1 MQLKMGGRGSSMALH
16 STGMTTMRNGL
27 SDASTP
33 YMPNGADLDD
43 ACSAIPHA
51 KAEHARARKYIQVFL
66 SHKQKDYKAAE
77 QIREVLRINS
87 AGRIHVFLSENIAKG
102 DDWQDEIEK
111 ELHRSD
117 WFLLLFA
124 GQDDDWS
131 WCHHEAGIFRG
142 MMYPD
147 ADRVVVFYPPNVALP
162 DPLKKYQAVKCAP
175 PSADQPDHLDRFFK
189 EMFGKPPYPGHDS
202 INPVFAH
209 EALGSRRDAANRI
222 IQAIGGLVVESMAPE
237 YVMIVH
243 VPDVSQLGPAGF
255 PQGTNIRRGSGAMR
269 LFELGDKD
277 FAWRDFLDRLEPD
290 LQHGLSQSF
299 WPAIHQACAKCV
311 KSRRLVSTHTVLRS
325 PLDGRH
331 YMPVLSRV
339 DITGDNSATFHLA
352 FVQVAAGTQATVR
365 DKSVAR
371 IFTALNLAHRF
382 RWEIIDRY
390 SHLDRL
396 KAFVE
401 HHAQSA
407 SDGGNGTDLGNGLG
421 VIWEAIRLLETESL
435 NRGVYDENALPADF
449 GPAEGR
455 VRAMFPL
462 WNEKRA
468 ALERAAA
475 DGDIANFARGLAEL
489 NPVNVEFIS
498 LASQRL
504 GELVRADAHH
514 GSG

>member
-1 MQLKMGGRGSSMALH
+1 MPPRPSGV
-16 STGMTTMRNGL
+16 
-27 SDASTP
+27 STP
-33 YMPNGADLDD
+33 CDPNGADLDD
-43 ACSAIPHA
+43 ACSAILLA
-51 KAEHARARKYIQVFL
+51 KAEHAKTRKYIQVFL

-87 AGRIHVFLSENIAKG
+87 AGRINVFLSENIAKG

-162 DPLKKYQAVKCAP
+162 DPLKKYQAVKCEP
-175 PSADQPDHLDRFFK
+175 PRADQPDDLDRFFK
-189 EMFGKPPYPGHDS
+189 EIFGKPPYPGHDP
-202 INPVFAH
+202 INPVFAY
-209 EALGSRRDAANRI
+209 EAAGSRRDAANRI
-222 IQAIGGLVVESMAPE
+222 IQAIGCLVVEAMAPE

-243 VPDVSQLGPAGF
+243 VPDVSQLGPVGF
-255 PQGTNIRRGSGAMR
+255 PEGTCIRRGSGAMS
-269 LFELGDKD
+269 LFELGDKG
-277 FAWRDFLDRLEPD
+277 FAWREFLDRLEPD
-290 LQHGLSQSF
+290 LQGGLSQSF
-299 WPAIHQACAKCV
+299 WPAIYQACAKCV

-339 DITGDNSATFHLA
+339 DITGDNSASFHVT

-390 SHLDRL
+390 SDQNRL
-396 KAFVE
+396 EAFIE
-401 HHAQSA
+401 HHARSTTH
-407 SDGGNGTDLGNGLG
+407 GGNGANGGSGLG
-421 VIWEAIRLLETESL
+421 AVWEAIRLIETESL
-435 NRGVYDENALPADF
+435 NRGVYDEDALPADF

-462 WNEKRA
+462 WHAKRA
-468 ALERAAA
+468 VLERAAA
-475 DGDIANFARGLAEL
+475 DGDVATFARALTEL

-498 LASQRL
+498 LAAQRL
-504 GELVRADAHH
+504 SELVRADADTTSL
-514 GSG
+514 GQLPPALNRAA